1 VRLCALAIVLTIV
14 LASGHAPAW
23 AQAGWYLIPS
33 FQFTEEFDDN
43 ILGKTS
49 GQRSD
54 FISRFSPG
62 LQAGYRSD
70 PLTLLASTSFD
81 AEVFANNPQQNDAM
95 SGKHAGMNLKYLP
108 IKPLTLSL
116 DVGYTETRSLSTLTA
131 ILTPAVPA
139 NTTPAV
145 PANTTPDVPANT
157 TPAVPA
163 NTLEFGRQRTTVLS
177 ASPSVAYQFTPLTS
191 GTSGYSYTQ
200 TTLEGGITNTGHQ
213 GRLGLSHQF
222 TPLDSGMF
230 DYGLNVFEDSTSS
243 TTTTS
248 HALTLG
254 WNRKLT
260 PQTTVSVQAG
270 PRFSGGTVSPELH
283 GLLAHQFKMFDQR
296 AQATLG
302 YSRSEGFVIGQA
314 GSVSTESVTGT
325 IGFEPLRSLQINLG
339 ASFTTFSGGTRTD
352 TTTYA
357 VTAGA
362 SYQILR
368 WLAARA
374 SYGFGFQDQNTGGIR
389 HNVFSLGLTASYPIR
404 MDQ

>member
-1 VRLCALAIVLTIV
+1 VKLWAVAIVLTSV

-33 FQFTEEFDDN
+33 FQVTEEFDDN
-43 ILGKTS
+43 VSGSTS
-49 GQRSD
+49 GRRSD

-95 SGKHAGMNLKYLP
+95 SGKHAGMNLNYLG
-108 IKPLTLSL
+108 IRPLTLGL
-116 DVGYTETRSLSTLTA
+116 AVAYTETRSLSTLTA
-131 ILTPAVPA
+131 ILRPAVPA
-139 NTTPAV
+139 NTTPA
-145 PANTTPDVPANT
+145 VPANT

-163 NTLEFGRQRTTVLS
+163 NTLEFGRQRATLLS
-177 ASPSVAYQFTPLTS
+177 ASPSIAYQFTPLTS

-200 TTLEGGITNTGHQ
+200 TSLEGGTTNTGHQ

-222 TPLDSGMF
+222 TPLDSGAF
-230 DYGLNVFEDSTSS
+230 NYGLNMFEDSTSS
-243 TTTTS
+243 TTTIS

-254 WNRKLT
+254 WTRQLT
-260 PQTTVSVQAG
+260 PQTTASVQGG
-270 PRFSGGTVSPELH
+270 PRFSGGTISPEFSA
-283 GLLAHQFKMFDQR
+283 LLAHEFKMFDQR
-296 AQATLG
+296 AQGSLG

-314 GSVSTESVTGT
+314 GSVNTESVTGS
-325 IGFEPLRSLQINLG
+325 IGFEPLRLLQMSLG
-339 ASFTTFSGGTRTD
+339 ASFTRFSGGTRSD
-352 TTTYA
+352 TTAYG
-357 VTAGA
+357 VNAGA

-374 SYGFGFQDQNTGGIR
+374 SYSFGFQDQNTGGIR

-404 MDQ
+404 IDQ

>member
-1 VRLCALAIVLTIV
+1 VRLCAVAIVLTIV
-14 LASGHAPAW
+14 LASGHARAW
-23 AQAGWYLIPS
+23 AQAGWYVIPS
-33 FQFTEEFDDN
+33 FQLTEEFDDN
-43 ILGKTS
+43 IFGSTS

-54 FISRFSPG
+54 FISRFTPG
-62 LQAGYRSD
+62 LQAGYRSE

-145 PANTTPDVPANT
+145 PANT
-157 TPAVPA
+157 
-163 NTLEFGRQRTTVLS
+163 LEFGRQRATVLN
-177 ASPSVAYQFTPLTS
+177 ASPSIAYQFTPLTS

-200 TTLEGGITNTGHQ
+200 TTLEGGTTNTGHQ

-222 TPLDSGMF
+222 TPLDSGTF
-230 DYGLNVFEDSTSS
+230 DYGLNMFEDSTSS

-254 WNRKLT
+254 WTRQLT
-260 PQTTVSVQAG
+260 PQTTASVQGG
-270 PRFSGGTVSPELH
+270 PRFSGGTVSPEFSA
-283 GLLAHQFKMFDQR
+283 LLAHEFKMFDQR
-296 AQATLG
+296 PKASLG
-302 YSRSEGFVIGQA
+302 YLRSEGFVIGQA
-314 GSVSTESVTGT
+314 GSVKIESITGS
-325 IGFEPLRSLQINLG
+325 IGFEPLQLLQVSLG
-339 ASFTTFSGGTRTD
+339 ASFTRLSGGTRSD
-352 TTTYA
+352 TTSYGA
-357 VTAGA
+357 TAGA

-374 SYGFGFQDQNTGGIR
+374 SYRFNLQDQNTGDIR
-389 HNVFSLGLTASYPIR
+389 HNVFSLSLDASYPIR
-404 MDQ
+404 IDQ

>member
-1 VRLCALAIVLTIV
+1 MRLCALAIVLAIV

-33 FQFTEEFDDN
+33 FQFTEVFDDN
-43 ILGKTS
+43 IFGKTS

-95 SGKHAGMNLKYLP
+95 NGKHAGMNLKYLP

-116 DVGYTETRSLSTLTA
+116 DVLYTETRSVSTLTA

-145 PANTTPDVPANT
+145 PANTTP
-157 TPAVPA
+157 AVPA
-163 NTLEFGRQRTTVLS
+163 NTLEFGRQRATVLS

-200 TTLEGGITNTGHQ
+200 TTLEGGTTNTGHQ

-243 TTTTS
+243 STTF
-248 HALTLG
+248 HAVTLG
-254 WNRKLT
+254 WSRQLT
-260 PQTTVSVQAG
+260 PQTTVSVRGG
-270 PRFSGGTVSPELH
+270 PRFSGGTVSPELN
-283 GLLAHQFKMFDQR
+283 GLLAHEFKMFDQR
-296 AQATLG
+296 AQGSLG
-302 YSRSEGFVIGQA
+302 YSRSEGFVIGRA
-314 GSVSTESVTGT
+314 GSVKTENVTGT
-325 IGFEPLRSLQINLG
+325 IGFEPLRSLQMSLG
-339 ASFTTFSGGTRTD
+339 ASFTRLSGGTSSD
-352 TTTYA
+352 TTAYGVNA
-357 VTAGA
+357 DA

-368 WLAARA
+368 WLAVRA
-374 SYGFGFQDQNTGGIR
+374 SYSFGFQDQNTGGIR

-404 MDQ
+404 IDQ